1 MDQDELF
8 VQGLRARADAA
19 VPRVDVDVDRVV
31 PRARRR
37 RRVVRGAAGAT
48 TLALVLGATWGA
60 SAVLGVG
67 PVRDVA
73 PAGPGTTVPTPAE
86 GSVPPDGKPRP
97 RVPAEAVIADD
108 GTVTGVPGDPWEGDE
123 PYWYEKVE
131 WVDADG
137 AVRSSESW
145 SSRERPGLRMTDGD
159 VSRADVLGPIVVLGS
174 YVLDGHRYEKLADP
188 RALPTDPD
196 ALLAV
201 LRASAEPERRLGTDD
216 DKVVSM
222 VHDALQQSA
231 LLPQDLRQAF
241 WDAVRRVPGVEVVPG
256 ESRGRP
262 AEVLTYRY
270 VGTSGSER
278 FVRDPA
284 TDVLEIGGLDST
296 AAVVVEQGPSG
307 PPPVDP
313 VSLAG
318 SGCAEWRHC

>member
-19 VPRVDVDVDRVV
+19 VPHVDVDVDRVV

-60 SAVLGVG
+60 SAVLGAG
-67 PVRDVA
+67 PVRDVV
-73 PAGPGTTVPTPAE
+73 PAGAGTTKPTPAE
-86 GSVPPDGKPRP
+86 ATVPPDGKPGST
-97 RVPAEAVIADD
+97 VPAEAVIADD

-131 WVDADG
+131 WVDAG
-137 AVRSSESW
+137 GTTRYSESW

-159 VSRADVLGPIVVLGS
+159 VSRADVLGPTVVLGS
-174 YVLDGHRYEKLADP
+174 YVLDGRRYGTLADP
-188 RALPTDPD
+188 RVLPTDPD

-201 LRASAEPERRLGTDD
+201 LRASVEQGRRPGTDD

-222 VHDALQQSA
+222 VHDALLQSG

-241 WDAVRRVPGVEVVPG
+241 WDAARRVPGVEVAPG

-270 VGTSGSER
+270 VGTTGSER

-284 TDVLEIGGLDST
+284 TGVLEIGGLDST
-296 AAVVVEQGPSG
+296 GVVVVEQGPSG

-313 VSLAG
+313 VSLVGA
-318 SGCAEWRHC
+318 GCAEWRRC